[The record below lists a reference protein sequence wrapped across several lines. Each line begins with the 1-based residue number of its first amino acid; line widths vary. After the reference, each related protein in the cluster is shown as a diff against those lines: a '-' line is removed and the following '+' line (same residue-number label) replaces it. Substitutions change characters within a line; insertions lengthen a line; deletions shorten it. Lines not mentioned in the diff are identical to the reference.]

1 MKEEFLQTLQLDEN
15 HEREGKLAEGDF
27 LCTEVAV
34 RAMFADQRDISV
46 DSEVLEDMGLDAR
59 NADTIKGYRV
69 ILNSCMRD
77 TLGIS

>member
-1 MKEEFLQTLQLDEN
+1 
-15 HEREGKLAEGDF
+15 
-27 LCTEVAV
+27 
-34 RAMFADQRDISV
+34 MFADQRDISV